1 MTPSID
7 LGSGDDIIELN
18 SSEAGNYAISLG
30 TGSDTVRIGVDSLGA
45 TPTISL
51 FTNDDTLDLTALN
64 LSTIDATTS
73 YSTLAAAQSAVSA
86 AGGPDIAYATAG
98 SDTFVV
104 ISTDTDATAD
114 ITLQLSG
121 VTNFDTD
128 SILL

>member
-1 MTPSID
+1 M
-7 LGSGDDIIELN
+7 GSGDDIIELN

-64 LSTIDATTS
+64 LSTIDTTTS

>member
-1 MTPSID
+1 MRFLWARAAT
-7 LGSGDDIIELN
+7 
-18 SSEAGNYAISLG
+18 
-30 TGSDTVRIGVDSLGA
+30 TVRIGVDSLGA

-64 LSTIDATTS
+64 LSTIDTTTS